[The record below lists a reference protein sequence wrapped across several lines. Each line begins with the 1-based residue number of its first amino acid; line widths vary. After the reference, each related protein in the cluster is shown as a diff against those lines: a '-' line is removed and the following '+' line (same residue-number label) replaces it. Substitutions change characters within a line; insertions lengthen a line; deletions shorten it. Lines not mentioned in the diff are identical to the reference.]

1 MRFPQP
7 LTRGRLL
14 RRYKRFLADVV
25 PDGGSEA
32 VTAHTPNPGAMLGL
46 SDPGAVVWLSRSDAP
61 GRKLKWTLH
70 AVEAASGALVG
81 VDTGWPN
88 RLVAEALAQGAL
100 PAFAGYDRI
109 RPEVR
114 YGERSRADFL
124 LEADGRPPCWIEV
137 KGVTLSRAPG
147 LAEWPDC
154 VSARGARH
162 MAELAARARA
172 GDRAAVVFVVLRA
185 DCDRFAVAADLD
197 GAFALALAQARD
209 AGGAT
214 VVAGC
219 RLDPQ
224 GVSIDRVL
232 LSRSPGG

>member
-14 RRYKRFLADVV
+14 RRYKRFLADVQLD
-25 PDGGSEA
+25 DGAEPF
-32 VTAHTPNPGAMLGL
+32 TAHVPNPGAMLGL
-46 SDPGAVVWLSRSDAP
+46 SDPGSTVWLSCSDATH
-61 GRKLKWTLH
+61 RKLAWTLH

-88 RLVAEALAQGAL
+88 RLVAEALAAGAL
-100 PAFAGYDRI
+100 PGLSGYARV

-114 YGERSRADFL
+114 YGDRSRADFL
-124 LEADGRPPCWIEV
+124 LQADGLPPLWVEV
-137 KGVTLSRAPG
+137 KGVTLSREPG

-162 MAELAARARA
+162 MDELAARARA
-172 GDRAAVVFVVLRA
+172 GERAAVVFVVLRA
-185 DCDRFAVAADLD
+185 DCPRFAVAADLD
-197 GAFALALAQARD
+197 PRFAAAFDRARA
-209 AGGAT
+209 AGVEV

-219 RLDPQ
+219 RLSP
-224 GVSIDRVL
+224 GAATIDRPVAL
-232 LSRSPGG
+232 AG